1 MHEEQIAPL
10 IVFTFWTAT
19 TMGEKR
25 SACAEREYDYSVG
38 LNAFTVID
46 SFLYMEL

>member
-1 MHEEQIAPL
+1 
-10 IVFTFWTAT
+10 
-19 TMGEKR
+19 MGEKR

-46 SFLYMEL
+46 SFLYMELEFMNSIANQD